1 MPKFPVYSRH
11 AASRRRKPQ
20 PIVLRGFGTPQPGVP
35 AGRGTAPSISPS
47 GSPDLEWGIKLT
59 NAKTGKSEWYDTG
72 SFLDFDEIQ
81 DDLGLDI
88 DDPNLILSDWDSDS
102 FQYWKP
108 STYDIE
114 ETLRE
119 LDLINDLVES
129 LGEDI
134 FEFHYTYDTAWDE
147 IEREW
152 GDKYTGYD
160 EDDFVDYVKE
170 IYEDDCSGHAA
181 DYVDW
186 DQMARDELNGGDYSI
201 IGDKV
206 FRDDY

>member
-11 AASRRRKPQ
+11 AASRHKKPIPAPKITGTLKPGMPAGKGAKPQ
-20 PIVLRGFGTPQPGVP
+20 VQ
-35 AGRGTAPSISPS
+35 PS

-59 NAKTGKSEWYDTG
+59 NAKTGKSEWYNAENFVDP
-72 SFLDFDEIQ
+72 DYIKA
-81 DDLGLDI
+81 DLGLDI
-88 DDPNLILSDWDSDS
+88 DDPDLVLTDWDSDS

-114 ETLRE
+114 ETLAE
-119 LDLINDLVES
+119 LDLITDLVES
-129 LGEDI
+129 LGEEI
-134 FEFHYTYDTAWDE
+134 FEFHYRYDTDWDE

-170 IYEDDCSGHAA
+170 IYDLDCSGHAA
-181 DYVDW
+181 NYVDW
-186 DQMARDELNGGDYSI
+186 DQMARDELDGGEYSI
-201 IGDKV
+201 IGGKV
-206 FRDDY
+206 FKDY